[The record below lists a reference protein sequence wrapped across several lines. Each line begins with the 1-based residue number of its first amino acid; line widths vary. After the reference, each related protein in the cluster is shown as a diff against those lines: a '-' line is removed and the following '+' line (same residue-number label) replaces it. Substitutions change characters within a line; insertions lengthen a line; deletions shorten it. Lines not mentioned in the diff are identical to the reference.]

1 MNFKT
6 IIILCLTLVSM
17 QSQAHNVAN
26 AKVFISFSMPDE
38 LLNQVAIES
47 VKLKVP
53 LILNGLYK
61 NSMRKTL
68 NKIFDITKKNK
79 GVSIQIDPVAFKK
92 YSIKQVPSVV
102 VEDDNNKFD
111 VITGNIKIEQALE
124 YISEKGETKFNVK
137 SFLKA
142 NYV

>member
-1 MNFKT
+1 MH
-6 IIILCLTLVSM
+6 
-17 QSQAHNVAN
+17 SQAHNVAN

-38 LLNQVAIES
+38 LLNQVAVES

-92 YSIKQVPSVV
+92 YSIMQVPSVV
-102 VEDDNNKFD
+102 VEDGNKFD

-124 YISEKGETKFNVK
+124 YISEKGETKFNVT

-142 NYV
+142 RHV